1 MLLHRSFATG
11 FCMACC
17 LGVLWQLRTLPLAE
31 PSRPAEPRA
40 EAPAAASV
48 AEREAP
54 CALRSPAV
62 NVVDVAASAATPEL
76 VAQLIRVDDDE
87 RITAIDDRQV
97 PSDLAAGAWLAARFQ
112 RETTDLAAPL
122 VSPRGPLARGDY
134 IDVTIEGGACSRR
147 VLVLFH

>member
-31 PSRPAEPRA
+31 PSRAAEPRA
-40 EAPAAASV
+40 EAPAVASV

-54 CALRSPAV
+54 CALRGPAV
-62 NVVDVAASAATPEL
+62 NVVDVAAAAATPEL
-76 VAQLIRVDDDE
+76 IAQLIRVDE
-87 RITAIDDRQV
+87 GEQVTAIDDRQV
-97 PSDLAAGAWLAARFQ
+97 SGALEAGAWIAARFQ

-122 VSPRGPLARGDY
+122 VAPRGPLARGDY
-134 IDVTIEGGACSRR
+134 IDVTIEDGACSRR

>member
-17 LGVLWQLRTLPLAE
+17 LGVLWQLRSLPLSE
-31 PSRPAEPRA
+31 PSRPVEARA
-40 EAPAAASV
+40 EAPAASSA

-54 CALRSPAV
+54 CALRGPAV
-62 NVVDVAASAATPEL
+62 NVVDVAAAAATPEL
-76 VAQLIRVDDDE
+76 VAQLIRVGE
-87 RITAIDDRQV
+87 GEQVTAIDDRQLS
-97 PSDLAAGAWLAARFQ
+97 SDLEAGAWLAARFQ
-112 RETTDLAAPL
+112 HAATDLAAPL
-122 VSPRGPLARGDY
+122 LSPRGPLARGDY